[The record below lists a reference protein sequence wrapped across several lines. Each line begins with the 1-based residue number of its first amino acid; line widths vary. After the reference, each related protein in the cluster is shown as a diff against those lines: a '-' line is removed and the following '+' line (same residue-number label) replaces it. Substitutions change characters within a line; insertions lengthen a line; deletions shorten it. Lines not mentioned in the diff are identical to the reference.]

1 MKILSLP
8 SLPGV
13 INKPL
18 LVQVTLPC
26 CVSINQDLFMV
37 RKVKQLYSKSKMSR
51 CYGRRIPD
59 IITYYYEGS
68 GVNDSFD
75 SGKDFC

>member
-1 MKILSLP
+1 MH
-8 SLPGV
+8 
-13 INKPL
+13 NKD
-18 LVQVTLPC
+18 
-26 CVSINQDLFMV
+26 QDLFMV
-37 RKVKQLYSKSKMSR
+37 RKVKQWYSKSKMSR
-51 CYGRRIPD
+51 CYGCRIPD